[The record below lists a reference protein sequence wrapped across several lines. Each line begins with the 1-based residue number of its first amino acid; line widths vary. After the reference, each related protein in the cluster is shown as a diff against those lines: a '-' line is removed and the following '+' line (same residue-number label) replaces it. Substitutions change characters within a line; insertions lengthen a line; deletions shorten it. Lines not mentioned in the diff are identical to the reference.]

1 VICVTLPRWPPSLQE
16 SSRLIGIMRGPGEGP
31 ALLSK
36 LLPSSTMKAAGQ
48 KRTKATPVTGHGR
61 AKQKFAHNPSSLF

>member
-1 VICVTLPRWPPSLQE
+1 
-16 SSRLIGIMRGPGEGP
+16 MRGPGEGP

-61 AKQKFAHNPSSLF
+61 AKQNFAHNPSLF

>member
-1 VICVTLPRWPPSLQE
+1 
-16 SSRLIGIMRGPGEGP
+16 MRGPGEGP

-61 AKQKFAHNPSSLF
+61 AKQNFAHNPSLFLEGQRACTKCQGQFGNLSVSR